1 MVKVIVY
8 YTTIL
13 AEYAGKR
20 KEVIEVKQAT
30 KLGDLIKLL
39 VERYPRLHELYE
51 EIGIIAVLNGSTIK
65 LSAELKD
72 GDEVV
77 LIPPSAGG

>member
-1 MVKVIVY
+1 MVKVVVY

-13 AEYAGKR
+13 AEYVGKR
-20 KEVIEVKQAT
+20 KEVLEVKPGT
-30 KLGDLIKLL
+30 RLRELVRILG
-39 VERYPRLHELYE
+39 ERYPKLSELHR
-51 EIGIIAVLNGSTIK
+51 EIGIIVVLNGSTIK
-65 LSAELKD
+65 LGTVLRD